1 MPCCDL
7 NRSRKKE
14 EGLGQTG
21 QQKWAKELSQN
32 LEGVVEAEAA
42 EHHQLRVEVVAAEVV
57 VVVEE
62 AEEEAEAEEAEVVV
76 AEAEE
81 AEKKLEIWLNPRDLS
96 LRVDIWASQEL
107 ECH

>member
-57 VVVEE
+57 VVVVEE
-62 AEEEAEAEEAEVVV
+62 EEEEEAEV
-76 AEAEE
+76 

>member
-57 VVVEE
+57 VVVVV
-62 AEEEAEAEEAEVVV
+62 EEEEEEEEEGPMLLPQSVENETEKGVAAAAVEEEGAEAT
-76 AEAEE
+76 
-81 AEKKLEIWLNPRDLS
+81 NNS
-96 LRVDIWASQEL
+96 
-107 ECH
+107 

>member
-62 AEEEAEAEEAEVVV
+62 EEEEEEAEV
-76 AEAEE
+76 

>member
-57 VVVEE
+57 VVVVVVEE
-62 AEEEAEAEEAEVVV
+62 EEEEEEEEAEV
-76 AEAEE
+76 

>member
-57 VVVEE
+57 VVVVEEE
-62 AEEEAEAEEAEVVV
+62 AEEEAEV
-76 AEAEE
+76 